1 MNRSMNRSE
10 MINIWQTDAEGL
22 PFHCHFISRIRM
34 RQMLKIKNRPHA
46 KSPSFPVRNPILMEY
61 PVI

>member
-1 MNRSMNRSE
+1 
-10 MINIWQTDAEGL
+10 MINKWQTDAEGL

-34 RQMLKIKNRPHA
+34 RQMMKIKNRPHA

-61 PVI
+61 PVT